1 MDNKVLIFGGAR
13 TGTTTLSHCLRQIT
27 YGVSRIKSKNLVI
40 DEPLNH
46 PMRKPRLT
54 ENNGYNIIRSFEEAK
69 LLHKFVINTG
79 DTNVVSRLTAGEL
92 YKVLDVL
99 FGKYDCIK
107 HVHDA
112 IFQMNNKLL
121 FDYAMDNDI
130 KILYLCR
137 EDLFSICLSKC
148 MSAQIG
154 KWHTLRSVDREAV
167 DEAVYDPIPL
177 STLQDTYDRFN
188 RSRDVYTKYLKSK
201 EIEYYKVCYED
212 FLHPDN
218 DIESRIDKFKI
229 ILSYIGWPYV
239 KSDVILKALSPG
251 TKQYTDK
258 HYNKIP
264 NIKEIYEWR
273 SRLNK

>member
-1 MDNKVLIFGGAR
+1 MNNKVLIFGGAR
-13 TGTTTLSHCLRQIT
+13 TGTTTLSHCIRQIM
-27 YGVSRIKSKNLVI
+27 YNAKSNTLNNPVI

-46 PMRKPRLT
+46 PMRKPRLH
-54 ENNGYNIIRSFEEAK
+54 ENNGYNIIRCFEDAK
-69 LLHKFVINTG
+69 LLHKFVANTG

-99 FGKYDCIK
+99 FEKYECIK

-112 IFQMNNKLL
+112 IFQLNNKLL
-121 FDYAMDNDI
+121 FDYAVDNNI

-148 MSAQIG
+148 MSQQIG
-154 KWHTLRSVDREAV
+154 RWHAIEPNDRKEVDRA
-167 DEAVYDPIPL
+167 DYKPIPI
-177 STLQDTYDRFN
+177 SQLQHLYDRFDH
-188 RSRDVYTKYLKSK
+188 SKQIYTKYLKSK
-201 EIEYYKVCYED
+201 NIDYYKVCYED

-218 DIESRIDKFKI
+218 DIEARIDKFKI
-229 ILSYIGWPYV
+229 ILSYIEWPYAELDIV
-239 KSDVILKALSPG
+239 LKALHPL

-273 SRLNK
+273 SGLNE

>member
-13 TGTTTLSHCLRQIT
+13 TGTTTLSHCLRNIA
-27 YGVSRIKSKNLVI
+27 YGSSDSKSRNLVI

-54 ENNGYNIIRSFEEAK
+54 ANNGYNIIRSFEEAE

-99 FGKYDCIK
+99 FRKYDCIK

-112 IFQMNNKLL
+112 VFQMNNKLL
-121 FDYAMDNDI
+121 FDYAVDHDI
-130 KILYLCR
+130 KIVYLCR

-148 MSAQIG
+148 MCAQIG
-154 KWHTLRSVDREAV
+154 KWHTLMPVDREAV

-177 STLQDTYDRFN
+177 SKLQKTYNRFN
-188 RSRDVYTKYLKSK
+188 HSKDVYTKYLKSK
-201 EIEYYKVCYED
+201 DIEYYKVRYED

-218 DIESRIDKFKI
+218 NIESRINTFKI
-229 ILSYIGWPYV
+229 ILSYIGWPYAE
-239 KSDVILKALSPG
+239 SDTILKALNPS

-258 HYNKIP
+258 HYDKIP

-273 SRLNK
+273 DNKCE